1 MKRFFFL
8 KNQKKSQCYKK
19 KDTSISDLNTETLKE
34 HCTEQFPGRQ
44 GQRARAMILLFSF
57 YWHKK
62 HRPAYQKD
70 GGSPAL
76 TDTGVYR
83 EALEMFIFIF
93 STNDTLFCM
102 QVLLA
107 I

>member
-1 MKRFFFL
+1 MCVNVFYRLPNLRQLAINETLFFL
-8 KNQKKSQCYKK
+8 KNQKKSQGYKK

-83 EALEMFIFIF
+83 EALEK
-93 STNDTLFCM
+93 
-102 QVLLA
+102 
-107 I
+107 